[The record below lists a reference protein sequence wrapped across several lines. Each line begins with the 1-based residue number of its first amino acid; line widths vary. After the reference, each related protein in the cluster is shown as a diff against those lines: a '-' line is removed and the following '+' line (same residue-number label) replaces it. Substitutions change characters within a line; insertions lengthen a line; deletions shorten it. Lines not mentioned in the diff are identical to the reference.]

1 MSEAQLDKFRQALA
15 ASTRALA
22 GAPRLIVDYARE
34 ADAPLVADPTRAKL
48 PSFQELPQGQALTQ
62 LRAAGD
68 RAAASARYHDAGLHR
83 QLQPLDNAD
92 AFNQL
97 EAARVALLAAR
108 LHAGVAR
115 NLSAELHSQPVAAAA
130 RDLIAQ
136 LWQEAV
142 PRDSTGVDFTGVN
155 ATGANG
161 PPPLQTRD
169 IAPLLKAL
177 PDQRAFAKAALA
189 ALRQAPAGV
198 EQTAGE
204 TPDQPAEA
212 EAPEPGAE
220 SHAADEAEA
229 APDDE
234 GGEAEQSNAQLAAA
248 PEGQLGEQGGEPP
261 PATDPD
267 PDPWAES
274 DAAAPEETRAGATLP
289 YRVYTTAFDEIAPA
303 ERLAQPGELSKLR
316 GMLDQQLQPM
326 QGLIARLAHR
336 LQRQLLAQ
344 QTRSWNFDREEGL
357 VDAARLPRLIMD
369 SAATAIYKR
378 ESDTPFR
385 DTIVTLL
392 IDNSGSMRGRP
403 ITTAA
408 LSADILARTLER
420 CGVRTEILGFTTRS
434 WKGGRAREAWQA
446 AAVNGVKPPLPGR
459 LNELRHIVYK
469 AADAPYA
476 RARKNLG
483 LLLREGLLKENID
496 GEALLWAAQRLL
508 KRPERRRVLMVISD
522 GAPVDD
528 ATLAAN
534 PGGYLEAHLKAV
546 IGWIET
552 QTPLELTAI
561 GIGHDVTRYYKRAV
575 KIADA
580 ESLGPTMLAELGRL
594 FGRR

>member
-15 ASTRALA
+15 ASTRALS
-22 GAPRLIVDYARE
+22 GAPRLIVDYARDH
-34 ADAPLVADPTRAKL
+34 DAPLSTSTARAKL
-48 PSFQELPQGQALTQ
+48 PSFQDLPSGTVLTQ

-68 RAAASARYHDAGLHR
+68 RAAASARYHDANLHA
-83 QLQPLDNAD
+83 QLQPLEDAD
-92 AFNQL
+92 AFDQL
-97 EAARVALLAAR
+97 EATRVALLAAK
-108 LHAGVAR
+108 LYAGVAH
-115 NLSAELHSQPVAAAA
+115 NLSSELVRSNDSAA

-136 LWQEAV
+136 LWQEVV
-142 PRDSTGVDFTGVN
+142 PDVN
-155 ATGANG
+155 NV
-161 PPPLQTRD
+161 PPLNLRD
-169 IAPLLKAL
+169 IAPLLAAL
-177 PDQRAFAKAALA
+177 SDQRAFAHAALA
-189 ALRQAPAGV
+189 ALRQISVRDSEDEGGEAP
-198 EQTAGE
+198 
-204 TPDQPAEA
+204 PAQA
-212 EAPEPGAE
+212 EAPEPQAE
-220 SHAADEAEA
+220 AHEADGAEA

-234 GGEAEQSNAQLAAA
+234 SGEAEQSNAQLAAA
-248 PEGQLGEQGGEPP
+248 PEGEQGEEPP
-261 PATDPD
+261 PQET
-267 PDPWAES
+267 DPWADPVPEPPTERV
-274 DAAAPEETRAGATLP
+274 DANAMLP
-289 YRVYTTAFDEIAPA
+289 YRIYTTEFDEIAPA
-303 ERLAQPGELSKLR
+303 EKLAQPSELAKLR

-344 QTRSWNFDREEGL
+344 QTRSWQFDQEEGL
-357 VDAARLPRLIMD
+357 IDAARLPRLIMD
-369 SAATAIYKR
+369 AQATAIYKR

-434 WKGGRAREAWQA
+434 WKGGRARDAWQT
-446 AAVNGVKPPLPGR
+446 NGKPPLPGR

-469 AADAPYA
+469 AADAPYP
-476 RARKNLG
+476 RARRNLG

-534 PGGYLEAHLKAV
+534 PGGYLESHLKAV

-580 ESLGPTMLAELGRL
+580 ESLGPTMLNELGQL
-594 FGRR
+594 FARR